1 MQLNR
6 SLDILLDLD
15 SSGGEGQFQPEI
27 DDPEFANA
35 SNTALFETVLLSKH
49 YHPVVQ
55 KFARNIASGVPA
67 TGDGS
72 LPLEF
77 GKLTVEELCNDFD
90 MSQMAFNPAVAVPK
104 VATPKSR
111 PLRRVFVDQ
120 SFREECSKIVKN
132 RLFETSWVSV

>member
-27 DDPEFANA
+27 EDPEFANA
-35 SNTALFETVLLSKH
+35 SNTALFETVLLSRH
-49 YHPVVQ
+49 YHPVVR

-72 LPLEF
+72 LPVEF
-77 GKLTVEELCNDFD
+77 GKLTVEELCVDFD

-104 VATPKSR
+104 AVAPKSR
-111 PLRRVFVDQ
+111 PSRRVFVDQ
-120 SFREECSKIVKN
+120 SFREECSRIVKS
-132 RLFETSWVSV
+132 RASETSWISV